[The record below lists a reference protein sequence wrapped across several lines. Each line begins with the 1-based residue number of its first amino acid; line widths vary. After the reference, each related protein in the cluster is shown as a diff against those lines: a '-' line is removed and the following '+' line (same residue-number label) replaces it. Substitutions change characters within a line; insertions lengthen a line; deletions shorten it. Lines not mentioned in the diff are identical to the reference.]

1 MTDAHTSQVQY
12 WKFQCKEISQLG
24 IEHAFVVFI
33 NYLRPTN
40 NRYWGD
46 REAIHSFI
54 YTHTFKAFQYVY
66 LCTFLLVYQK
76 KKKSQWKCCNC
87 RWRPVEQLVLKLI
100 GRMAVSIQGMILE
113 TIRVPFVCREK
124 EGELHKW
131 KRNLTWREW
140 ILKEPQKL
148 INHNKE
154 VILNVEQR
162 ERGTVWLWGISMLE
176 NWGKRWMAMWQGR
189 FTRSAI
195 RGFVSYRLL

>member
-1 MTDAHTSQVQY
+1 MQGDQSAGNRTCFCGVHKLSQAH
-12 WKFQCKEISQLG
+12 KQL
-24 IEHAFVVFI
+24 I
-33 NYLRPTN
+33 LRGQ
-40 NRYWGD
+40 RSY
-46 REAIHSFI
+46 SFI
-54 YTHTFKAFQYVY
+54 HIHTYIQGFPI
-66 LCTFLLVYQK
+66 CLLIYFFVGVS
-76 KKKSQWKCCNC
+76 KKKSQWKCCTC

-113 TIRVPFVCREK
+113 RVRVPFVCGEK

-162 ERGTVWLWGISMLE
+162 ERSTVWLWGISMLE
-176 NWGKRWMAMWQGR
+176 NWGKRWMAMWQEDSHRVQSEVLWAIGSSKVGLGIHICGR
-189 FTRSAI
+189 HS
-195 RGFVSYRLL
+195 